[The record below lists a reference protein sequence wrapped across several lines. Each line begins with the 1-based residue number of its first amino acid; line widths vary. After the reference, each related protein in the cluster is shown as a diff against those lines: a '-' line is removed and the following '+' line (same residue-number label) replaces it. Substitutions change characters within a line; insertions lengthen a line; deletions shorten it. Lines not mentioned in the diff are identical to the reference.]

1 MPLLQRQGSAPWPP
15 RPCASYQSARPHAFG
30 CVVCPPRCGQQLATP
45 RPACALCA
53 PSPVSF
59 LLSYVPATRARFP
72 RAADRAESTHRE
84 QHGPVPAPLRE
95 AHTQAR
101 GVAHARGL
109 LPMLRLGSVAPLQ
122 VLWAEGATA
131 LFRSPFTQSVK
142 PAPAGST
149 FSGKLQ
155 KGLCLTHRP
164 ICSFVGCPWVLG
176 GSSGGRSRHLG
187 LGRRVQSP
195 WPAPCSPELTTVLVL
210 KTLSLYSPLNRHVEH
225 HLPEG
230 RSVVST

>member
-1 MPLLQRQGSAPWPP
+1 MPS
-15 RPCASYQSARPHAFG
+15 
-30 CVVCPPRCGQQLATP
+30 VVW
-45 RPACALCA
+45 CALPA
-53 PSPVSF
+53 AGSSWRPPV
-59 LLSYVPATRARFP
+59 LYVPSALLALCHFCSAMFLPRGPGSLGRRIEQSPPTGSSTDQFLHPCEKRTHTGAR
-72 RAADRAESTHRE
+72 
-84 QHGPVPAPLRE
+84 QHG
-95 AHTQAR
+95 HTQAR

-187 LGRRVQSP
+187 LGRRVQTP